1 MADYLVTVNR
11 RWVDIEPAQAVQS
24 WLESSIF
31 PLRRD
36 IVSDLRAGDLL
47 VFNWGLP
54 RRMSVVVAVRRF
66 TRDIDLLDMGLTAP
80 ANYVGVQG
88 TEVHIHEAVELRNI
102 SGGIPSSHI
111 AFERLAE
118 DQALG
123 LIDWLMSQTSAE
135 GVTRQSQ
142 PIRVIRLQ
150 RAVRDIVINSI
161 NSDRVL
167 RENWVTWRR
176 ATLSSGRIAPTAKVA
191 ELSLP
196 DSDRIDGIEHFPP
209 EDPRTAMTDELVE
222 FYDSVALAPFDFI
235 DAIQKHSLTVE
246 NVDGGLSIGDE
257 QTDGVPPLD
266 VRELIRRGEAIGLQV
281 DILREGLREATL
293 EQERW
298 RAR

>member
-11 RWVDIEPAQAVQS
+11 RWVDIEPAQAIQS
-24 WLESSIF
+24 WLESSTF
-31 PLRRD
+31 PIRRD
-36 IVSDLRAGDLL
+36 LVSDLRAGDLL
-47 VFNWGLP
+47 VYNWGLP
-54 RRMSVVVAVRRF
+54 RRMSVVVSVRPF
-66 TRDIDLLDMGLTAP
+66 TRDVDLPDMGLTAP

-88 TEVHIHEAVELRNI
+88 TEVRIHEAVELRSI
-102 SGGIPSSHI
+102 SGGIPSSHV

-118 DQALG
+118 DHALG

-135 GVTRQSQ
+135 GVTQQSQ
-142 PIRVIRLQ
+142 PIRWIRLQ

-167 RENWVTWRR
+167 RESWVTWRR
-176 ATLSSGRIAPTAKVA
+176 ATLRSGRTAPTVEVA
-191 ELSLP
+191 EVFLP
-196 DSDRIDGIEHFPP
+196 DVDRIDDTEQFPP
-209 EDPRTAMTDELVE
+209 EDPRTARTDELVE

-246 NVDGGLSIGDE
+246 NVDVGLRIGDE
-257 QTDGVPPLD
+257 QSDGLPPLD
-266 VRELIRRGEAIGLQV
+266 VRELIRRGEGIGLQV
-281 DILREGLREATL
+281 DILREGLRAATL